1 MVFIDFFCHV
11 FLLIETQLLINFSQ
25 EDNVLAQIEEK
36 NLENMEAILTQAAKG
51 IHVLFDNKTIAEVL
65 KVDASQ
71 NIASAKSPQ
80 SPNSPSDDE
89 FYNFEQIKKVQNLMT
104 ELIAKKSY
112 HDKISF
118 LESLDRETYQLVVK
132 AYLHIVENSL
142 KKILPLKH

>member
-1 MVFIDFFCHV
+1 
-11 FLLIETQLLINFSQ
+11 
-25 EDNVLAQIEEK
+25 
-36 NLENMEAILTQAAKG
+36 MEAILTQAAKG

-65 KVDASQ
+65 KLDSSQ
-71 NIASAKSPQ
+71 NNAQPKSSTIPGNSAD
-80 SPNSPSDDE
+80 NE
-89 FYNFEQIKKVQNLMT
+89 FYSFEQIKKVQNLMT

>member
-1 MVFIDFFCHV
+1 M
-11 FLLIETQLLINFSQ
+11 S
-25 EDNVLAQIEEK
+25 QIEEK
-36 NLENMEAILTQAAKG
+36 NLENMEALLTQAAKG

-65 KVDASQ
+65 KLEKSQ
-71 NIASAKSPQ
+71 SSIPQ
-80 SPNSPSDDE
+80 IETSNPDNE
-89 FYNFEQIKKVQNLMT
+89 FYSFEQIKKVQGLMT
-104 ELIAKKSY
+104 ELIAKKTY